1 MTAMDGERLQ
11 RLSHDVALELP
22 AAELTHPFGPEWD
35 VFKVAGKMFM
45 LHHRLP
51 DHGAKDVAA
60 PGGTRIIVVK
70 AEPGDAHAL
79 RQAHQFVFP
88 GYHLNKK
95 HWITVVAP
103 GEVAGNGTGSP
114 GTADSLDD
122 DAAADTD
129 TCAGTGTD
137 SDAATGAESD
147 EIAFERLVRELV
159 IDSYRNVVLGL
170 PKAKRPV
177 DPMSFGSES

>member
-1 MTAMDGERLQ
+1 MKDDDFDGAEMLRH
-11 RLSHDVALELP
+11 SKEVALELP
-22 AAELTHPFGPEWD
+22 VAEITHPFGPEWD

-51 DHGAKDVAA
+51 EHGAKDIDA
-60 PGGTRIIVVK
+60 PGGTSIIVVK

-79 RQAHQFVFP
+79 QQAHPFVFP

-103 GEVAGNGTGSP
+103 GEVGGDGAG
-114 GTADSLDD
+114 
-122 DAAADTD
+122 DA
-129 TCAGTGTD
+129 G
-137 SDAATGAESD
+137 SDAGDTGNEASD
-147 EIAFERLVRELV
+147 DSFADLVRELV
-159 IDSYRNVVLGL
+159 VDSYRNVVLGL

-177 DPMSFGSES
+177 DPMSFGSER